1 MSASDPDPVAR
12 ARALLEAH
20 HTFPG
25 PFEFRVVVRPVHRS
39 SALTA
44 VVHAVGGSE
53 ALLGVDERRSAQGNY
68 LSLRIRVHAETVDA
82 VLGVYAVIRQVEGVL
97 TVM

>member
-1 MSASDPDPVAR
+1 MSASDSDPVAR

-39 SALTA
+39 AAVTA
-44 VVHAVGGSE
+44 VAHAVGGSE
-53 ALLGVDERRSAQGNY
+53 SLLSIDERRSSQGTY
-68 LSLRIRVHAETVDA
+68 VSLRIRVHAETVDT
-82 VLGVYAVIRQVEGVL
+82 VLGVYEVIRTVEGVL